1 MSIFKGV
8 YRKLLALA
16 VLLSVFA
23 PASLAQGTRQ
33 VRGVVY
39 DEAGE
44 PFPGVIVIS
53 RKHKLAATTDV
64 DGRFLLQAVP
74 SDAVLTVEMISYKTQ
89 EIRVAD
95 LKEKQ
100 ELKIYLE
107 PDTQVLEESVVTG
120 IFTRRKDSFTGSAEV
135 VNADKLRDKPKTS
148 RGCPTAMWWSR

>member
-100 ELKIYLE
+100 ELKIG
-107 PDTQVLEESVVTG
+107 T
-120 IFTRRKDSFTGSAEV
+120 V
-135 VNADKLRDKPKTS
+135 VN
-148 RGCPTAMWWSR
+148 C